1 MKEQEEKMQLQLKKR
16 VDNPVQA
23 TSMVYAKQDRTC
35 RDDPSFTLKEYEI
48 LQLTKSQQ
56 GEISIMKQIYPLLIT
71 AFYLLAL
78 SMDACARDLG
88 KHGQSFAIAEKPFI
102 QMLKSKLEQIDVQ
115 KEQEKMQE
123 QARASAQNPK
133 PVSGISLAR
142 EDRTWLHDPSFT
154 LTKDA
159 ILPDGKVIHR
169 AGTRV
174 NPLDHMNLNRR
185 LFFIDARDNIQIEWL
200 REQLSNA
207 DKDEKVENRI
217 ILFAGSPLKLKE
229 ELGEDVYFDQSG
241 ELSKRFGIKAS
252 PALLVQEGNQLKI
265 TEVYL
270 SKEGQ
275 HKLLLQKE

>member
-1 MKEQEEKMQLQLKKR
+1 MRQ
-16 VDNPVQA
+16 
-23 TSMVYAKQDRTC
+23 
-35 RDDPSFTLKEYEI
+35 
-48 LQLTKSQQ
+48 
-56 GEISIMKQIYPLLIT
+56 ISLLLIT
-71 AFYLLAL
+71 AFCSL
-78 SMDACARDLG
+78 SLNMDAYGRDLG

-115 KEQEKMQE
+115 KEQKKMQA
-123 QARASAQNPK
+123 QARESAQNPK
-133 PVSGISLAR
+133 PVSGVFAAK
-142 EDRTWLHDPSFT
+142 EDRTWLHNPSFT

-185 LFFIDARDNIQIEWL
+185 LFFIDARENIQIDWL
-200 REQLSNA
+200 KEQLSSA
-207 DKDEKVENRI
+207 AKDEKMENRI

-229 ELGEDVYFDQSG
+229 ELEQDVYFDQSG

>member
-1 MKEQEEKMQLQLKKR
+1 MRQR
-16 VDNPVQA
+16 Y
-23 TSMVYAKQDRTC
+23 TS
-35 RDDPSFTLKEYEI
+35 
-48 LQLTKSQQ
+48 
-56 GEISIMKQIYPLLIT
+56 IYGLLIT
-71 AFYLLAL
+71 AFYLLSL
-78 SMDACARDLG
+78 SMDTCARDLG
-88 KHGQSFAIAEKPFI
+88 KYGQSFAVAEKPFI

-123 QARASAQNPK
+123 QARESAQNPK

-159 ILPDGKVIHR
+159 ILPDGKVINK
-169 AGTRV
+169 AGTKV

-185 LFFIDARDNIQIEWL
+185 LFFIDARENIQIDWL
-200 REQLSNA
+200 KDQLSNA

>member
-1 MKEQEEKMQLQLKKR
+1 MRQR
-16 VDNPVQA
+16 YT
-23 TSMVYAKQDRTC
+23 TS
-35 RDDPSFTLKEYEI
+35 
-48 LQLTKSQQ
+48 
-56 GEISIMKQIYPLLIT
+56 IYLLLIT
-71 AFYLLAL
+71 AFCLLAL
-78 SMDACARDLG
+78 SMDAYARDLG
-88 KHGQSFAIAEKPFI
+88 KHGQSFTIAEKPFI

-133 PVSGISLAR
+133 PVRGVFAAK

-159 ILPDGKVIHR
+159 ILPDGKVIHK

-185 LFFIDARDNIQIEWL
+185 LFFIDARENIQIDWL
-200 REQLSNA
+200 KEQLA
-207 DKDEKVENRI
+207 DLAKEEELENRI

-229 ELGEDVYFDQSG
+229 ELEQDVYFDQSG